1 MPKIGPALRNQKAF
15 GFLDTEQCCARVLE
29 PVVIGLP
36 FAILLFGI
44 YELVDHELEAS
55 MDLRAVHFVHLI
67 GVVVLSLVVTVIASW
82 SIINSAPGFLADVSN
97 MQALGPVGRS
107 ESARTKLYAQWFIAM
122 RWIAVMLAGAL
133 IVVSV
138 QVLHWLPDE
147 VWWPL
152 VGTLATLAAS
162 NILYLILLRCG
173 RTLSTVLTFQGYFDL
188 LILTVL
194 LHYSGGIE
202 NPLMMMMIF
211 HIIIGGVLLSRR
223 QCYCL
228 AGAGS
233 ALFALMAWAEW
244 ADMIEHYT
252 LLLYPHFKE
261 QNGELFHPAHHPIYA
276 SSRVAL
282 QTTVLFLTAYFVT
295 SLAERLRQNERRL
308 AAMADHALAGQQLLE
323 RALETTGTAL
333 RVLEADIQTSWA
345 NARWR
350 EWFER
355 AGVADG
361 KGAAVLS
368 GLNAPARQTLAD
380 GQIRLT
386 EVVIGGPARLGEKGG
401 PDRSYVFQVTTAPL
415 RESAGKVRQVVELA
429 QDVTAQKQAQAQLVR
444 AGQLAAVGELAGQV
458 AHEVNNPIGIISA
471 KARLL
476 LADHHDEMSPKIAQE
491 LEKMTDLADRV
502 ARIAQGLLSYCR
514 PSRAHRERLDIRQ
527 PVRKCLAMVDRHA
540 RSSGIVIYDELPV
553 VLPDVNSNPQELE
566 QVFLN
571 LVINALDAMPT
582 GGELRVSAAPVELT
596 NGEPGVAVRVADTG
610 VGIEAKIRG
619 RIFEP
624 FFTTKQEGCGTGLGL
639 SIGLGLVR
647 ESGGDIEVE
656 SEPGLGSRFT
666 VKLPVFTA
674 NKGPSH
680 G

>member
-1 MPKIGPALRNQKAF
+1 MRKIGTVPRDRKPFWFLDSKQCCGRVLKPVAF
-15 GFLDTEQCCARVLE
+15 G
-29 PVVIGLP
+29 LP
-36 FAILLFGI
+36 LAFILLGL
-44 YELVDHELEAS
+44 YELVDHELVAS
-55 MDLRAVHFVHLI
+55 MDQRAIHLLHLI
-67 GVVVLSLVVTVIASW
+67 GGVALSLVATLITSW
-82 SIINSAPGFLADVSN
+82 GIINSSPGFLADVSDTHG
-97 MQALGPVGRS
+97 LGLLGQS
-107 ESARTKLYAQWFIAM
+107 EGARTKLYAQWFIAM

-152 VGTLATLAAS
+152 VGTLATLATS
-162 NILYLILLRCG
+162 NIVYLILLRCG
-173 RTLSTVLTFQGYFDL
+173 RTLSTLLTFQGYFDL

-223 QCYCL
+223 QCYWL
-228 AGAGS
+228 AATGS
-233 ALFALMAWAEW
+233 ALFAVMAWAEW
-244 ADMIEHYT
+244 ADVVEHYT

-276 SSRVAL
+276 CSRVAL

-355 AGVADG
+355 AGVDDG

-368 GLNAPARQTLAD
+368 GANAPARQTLAD

-386 EVVIGGPARLGEKGG
+386 EVVVGGPAPRGQEGG
-401 PDRSYVFQVTTAPL
+401 PDRSYVFQITTAPL

-429 QDVTAQKQAQAQLVR
+429 QDVTAQKQAQAQLMR

-458 AHEVNNPIGIISA
+458 AHEVNNPIAIISA

-514 PSRAHRERLDIRQ
+514 PSRARRERLDIRQ

-540 RSSGIVIYDELPV
+540 RSSGIVIYDDLPAV
-553 VLPDVNSNPQELE
+553 IPDVNSNPQELE

-582 GGELRVSAAPVELT
+582 GGELRVSAATAVLADK
-596 NGEPGVAVRVADTG
+596 EPGIAVCVADTG
-610 VGIEAKIRG
+610 VGIEAEIRE

-639 SIGLGLVR
+639 SIGLSLVR
-647 ESGGDIEVE
+647 ELGGDIEVE
-656 SEPGLGSRFT
+656 SEPGKGSSFT
-666 VKLPVFTA
+666 VKLPAFTA

>member
-1 MPKIGPALRNQKAF
+1 MPNDDRKCVTGIAPADDPRTARPFRGQPSLTTDAVGSPTLSAPSDDELAF
-15 GFLDTEQCCARVLE
+15 RLLVGSPAVSAFREAFESATGL
-29 PVVIGLP
+29 PVVLVARRLIDWGQGRVCTEICPFLKNGHPDCASCLRFPESHAVSGPLTQRCSFGLWRSAVP
-36 FAILLFGI
+36 LHVNGTVAAFLWTGWIV
-44 YELVDHELEAS
+44 YSRPAS
-55 MDLRAVHFVHLI
+55 A
-67 GVVVLSLVVTVIASW
+67 
-82 SIINSAPGFLADVSN
+82 
-97 MQALGPVGRS
+97 
-107 ESARTKLYAQWFIAM
+107 
-122 RWIAVMLAGAL
+122 
-133 IVVSV
+133 
-138 QVLHWLPDE
+138 
-147 VWWPL
+147 
-152 VGTLATLAAS
+152 
-162 NILYLILLRCG
+162 
-173 RTLSTVLTFQGYFDL
+173 LSTVEDWEPERIPMTRDQ
-188 LILTVL
+188 I
-194 LHYSGGIE
+194 
-202 NPLMMMMIF
+202 
-211 HIIIGGVLLSRR
+211 
-223 QCYCL
+223 
-228 AGAGS
+228 A
-233 ALFALMAWAEW
+233 
-244 ADMIEHYT
+244 
-252 LLLYPHFKE
+252 
-261 QNGELFHPAHHPIYA
+261 PAHA
-276 SSRVAL
+276 SARV
-282 QTTVLFLTAYFVT
+282 VLTAYFVT

-355 AGVADG
+355 AGVDDG

-368 GLNAPARQTLAD
+368 GANAPARQTLAD

-386 EVVIGGPARLGEKGG
+386 EVVVGGPAPRGQEGG
-401 PDRSYVFQVTTAPL
+401 PDRSYVFQITTAPL

-429 QDVTAQKQAQAQLVR
+429 QDVTAQKQAQAQLMR

-458 AHEVNNPIGIISA
+458 AHEVNNPIAIISA

-514 PSRAHRERLDIRQ
+514 PSRARRERLDIRQ

-540 RSSGIVIYDELPV
+540 RSSGIVIYDDLPAV
-553 VLPDVNSNPQELE
+553 IPDVNSNPQELE

-582 GGELRVSAAPVELT
+582 GGELRVSAATAVLADK
-596 NGEPGVAVRVADTG
+596 EPGIAVSVADTG
-610 VGIEAKIRG
+610 VGIEAEIRE

-639 SIGLGLVR
+639 SIGLSLVR
-647 ESGGDIEVE
+647 ELGGDIEVE
-656 SEPGLGSRFT
+656 SEPGKGSSFT
-666 VKLPVFTA
+666 VKLPAFTA
-674 NKGPSH
+674 KKGPSH